1 MAVQNVRSGERAR
14 DHTDGYNL
22 AARSAAADQP
32 AAKHPLDFRV
42 YVTSRCNSRCRYCY
56 RGLGLAPEQI
66 PPRSDLPPESLFALI
81 DSSPEPIESIKLS
94 GGEPSFH
101 PEIGTIIDELAEREI
116 FTELYSNGAL
126 TRLPGRVLD
135 KVGKFNLSFDSLNS
149 GTNDHIRG
157 DRHASRAFD
166 NAIKR
171 LRELDKDVIEVQI
184 TLSRASLTDLDATIE
199 YLVEELGID
208 RIKISDIVEEY
219 AGQYTGQRVGQDDLA
234 HVLEIIEESREKY
247 HFTKIIR
254 STSFDRIRY
263 LSLHRNI
270 RHLRSA
276 FINQKS
282 DLYIFIAEHDYFKV
296 GNVEENSVEN
306 MWSEFARMESKAEKF
321 MDYCFSKLKKSDLRY
336 VTPTEYLYDRKYL
349 TEFIADYGA

>member
-1 MAVQNVRSGERAR
+1 MAVQNLRLGKRTR
-14 DHTDGYNL
+14 DHTDGYDP

-32 AAKHPLDFRV
+32 TAKHPLDFRV
-42 YVTSRCNSRCRYCY
+42 YITSRCNSRCRYCY

-101 PEIGTIIDELAEREI
+101 PEISTIIDELAEREI

-149 GTNDHIRG
+149 VTNNHIRG
-157 DRHASRAFD
+157 DRYATRAFD

-184 TLSRASLTDLDATIE
+184 TLTRASVTDLDATIA

-208 RIKISDIVEEY
+208 RIKISDIVEEFT
-219 AGQYTGQRVGQDDLA
+219 GQYAGQRVGQDDLA
-234 HVLEIIEESREKY
+234 RVLEIIEQSREKY

-254 STSFDRIRY
+254 STSFDRVRY

-276 FINQKS
+276 FLNQES
-282 DLYIFIAEHDYFKV
+282 DLYLFIAEHEYFKV
-296 GNVEENSVEN
+296 GNIEESSAEN
-306 MWSEFARMESKAEKF
+306 IWNEFTRMESKAEKF
-321 MDYCFSKLKKSDLRY
+321 MDFCFLELQRSDLRY
-336 VTPTEYLYDRKYL
+336 VTPTEYLYDQKYL
-349 TEFIADYGA
+349 AEFIAHYGA